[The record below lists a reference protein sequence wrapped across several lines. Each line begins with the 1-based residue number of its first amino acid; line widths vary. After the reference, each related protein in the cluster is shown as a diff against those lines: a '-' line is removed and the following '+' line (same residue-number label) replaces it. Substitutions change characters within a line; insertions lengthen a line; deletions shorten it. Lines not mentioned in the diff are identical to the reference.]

1 MLNDK
6 NNQITDYKTDIMIQL
21 CKLVISFSYYYKTF
35 NMLSIFVCFFNIP
48 ILIIICK
55 FGHQRSITL

>member
-1 MLNDK
+1 MNKSNKRDAFRLMIFIK
-6 NNQITDYKTDIMIQL
+6 IVMKDYDSTE
-21 CKLVISFSYYYKTF
+21 
-35 NMLSIFVCFFNIP
+35 FFIP